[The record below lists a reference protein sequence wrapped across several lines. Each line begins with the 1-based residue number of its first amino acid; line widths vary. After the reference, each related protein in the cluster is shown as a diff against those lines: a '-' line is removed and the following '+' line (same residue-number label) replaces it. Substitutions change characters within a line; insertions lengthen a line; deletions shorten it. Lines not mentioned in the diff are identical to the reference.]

1 MGRPHSVPYPSA
13 RGCGGPLGRRWEA
26 AMQTISTLEHAILA
40 FIGGFVLGTMLG
52 LAILLL
58 FYAVRVFE

>member
-1 MGRPHSVPYPSA
+1 
-13 RGCGGPLGRRWEA
+13 
-26 AMQTISTLEHAILA
+26 MQTISTLEHAILA